1 MTNGAPF
8 RAVWQGQQPS
18 FLRML
23 QTVDFKRRNSMWQW
37 QTLAIFV
44 GIASLCGAC
53 SLPDRD
59 SSNSVQAAPVAAV
72 VALGRLEPDG
82 EVIKLSVPNAQDS
95 RVNRILV
102 KEGDRVRAG
111 QLIALLQGIDRR
123 QADVRDARADVR
135 LQQATLT
142 KVQQGEAKKA
152 QLVAQQATIAR
163 SEAQLQAET
172 QQRQAAIASST
183 ATLRN
188 AALTYQ
194 RRQTLQREGAI
205 ARADLD
211 TAQREWDT
219 ARAELA
225 ERNAALQQ
233 TLTTLPAE
241 IAQERAK
248 LAELREVRPVDLQ
261 IAAAQLEKAEIAVQQ
276 RQALLEDVQ
285 VRAPISGQILRINT
299 RIGEQVNTAQGI
311 MELARTEQMVVTAE
325 ISEIDVSK
333 VHNGQRATITSEYG
347 GFIGEIHGMIAH
359 ISLQVGR
366 RSLQDAN
373 AVNSP
378 TIDSNARIIAVKIR
392 IDPNDNAKVA
402 SFTNMQVR
410 VKLPM
415 ENRTAIS
422 DQRSP

>member
-1 MTNGAPF
+1 MACDLLEPK
-8 RAVWQGQQPS
+8 AS
-18 FLRML
+18 
-23 QTVDFKRRNSMWQW
+23 QTV
-37 QTLAIFV
+37 
-44 GIASLCGAC
+44 
-53 SLPDRD
+53 
-59 SSNSVQAAPVAAV
+59 VQAAPVAAV

-102 KEGDRVRAG
+102 KEGDHVQSG

-123 QADVRDARADVR
+123 QADVQDAKADVR

-142 KVQQGEAKKA
+142 KVRQGDAKQA
-152 QLVAQQATIAR
+152 QITAQQATIAR
-163 SEAQLQAET
+163 LEAQLKTET
-172 QQRQAAIASST
+172 QQRQAAIASAS

-194 RRQTLQREGAI
+194 RRQALQQEGAI

-225 ERNAALQQ
+225 ERQAALQQ
-233 TLTTLPAE
+233 TLTTVSAE
-241 IAQERAK
+241 IVQERAR

-325 ISEIDVSK
+325 IAEIDVGK
-333 VHNGQRATITSEYG
+333 IHNGQRAIITSEYG
-347 GFIGEIHGMIAH
+347 GFIGEVHGTIAH

-378 TIDSNARIIAVKIR
+378 TTDSNARVIAVKIR
-392 IDPNDNAKVA
+392 IDPKDNAKVA

-410 VKLPM
+410 VKLTM
-415 ENRTAIS
+415 EKRQANR
-422 DQRSP
+422 

>member
-1 MTNGAPF
+1 
-8 RAVWQGQQPS
+8 
-18 FLRML
+18 
-23 QTVDFKRRNSMWQW
+23 MWQW
-37 QTLAIFV
+37 QTLALCV
-44 GIASLCGAC
+44 GITSLVGAC

-59 SSNSVQAAPVAAV
+59 SPSKISVQAAPVAAV

-102 KEGDRVRAG
+102 KEGDRVQSG

-123 QADVRDARADVR
+123 QADVQDARADVR

-142 KVQQGEAKKA
+142 KVQQGDAKQA
-152 QLVAQQATIAR
+152 QMLAQQATIVR
-163 SEAQLQAET
+163 LEAQLKAET
-172 QQRQAAIASST
+172 QQRRAAIDSAT

-194 RRQTLQREGAI
+194 RRQTLQQEGAI

-225 ERNAALQQ
+225 ERQAALQQ

-241 IAQERAK
+241 INQERAR

-285 VRAPISGQILRINT
+285 VRAPISGRILRINT

-325 ISEIDVSK
+325 IAEIDIGK
-333 VHNGQRATITSEYG
+333 TRTGQRAIITSEYG
-347 GFIGEIHGMIAH
+347 GFAGEVHGTIAQ

-366 RSLQDAN
+366 RSLQDVN

-378 TIDSNARIIAVKIR
+378 TTDSNARVIAVKIR
-392 IDPNDNAKVA
+392 IDPQDNARVA

-410 VKLPM
+410 VRLPL
-415 ENRTAIS
+415 EKRQALIYQPAAN
-422 DQRSP
+422 

>member
-1 MTNGAPF
+1 M
-8 RAVWQGQQPS
+8 QQLQKLVALVGVASMCMACDLLEPKAS
-18 FLRML
+18 
-23 QTVDFKRRNSMWQW
+23 QTV
-37 QTLAIFV
+37 
-44 GIASLCGAC
+44 
-53 SLPDRD
+53 
-59 SSNSVQAAPVAAV
+59 VQAAPVAAV

-102 KEGDRVRAG
+102 KEGDHVQSG

-123 QADVRDARADVR
+123 QADVQDAKADVR

-142 KVQQGEAKKA
+142 KVRQGDAKQA
-152 QLVAQQATIAR
+152 QITAQQATIAR
-163 SEAQLQAET
+163 LEAQLKTET
-172 QQRQAAIASST
+172 QQRQAAIASAS

-194 RRQTLQREGAI
+194 RRQALQQEGAI

-225 ERNAALQQ
+225 ERQAALQQ
-233 TLTTLPAE
+233 TLTTVSAE
-241 IAQERAK
+241 IVQERAR

-325 ISEIDVSK
+325 IAEIDVGK
-333 VHNGQRATITSEYG
+333 IHNGQRAIITSEYG
-347 GFIGEIHGMIAH
+347 GFIGEVHGTIAH

-378 TIDSNARIIAVKIR
+378 TTDSNARVIAVKIR
-392 IDPNDNAKVA
+392 IDPKDNAKVA

-410 VKLPM
+410 VKLTM
-415 ENRTAIS
+415 EKRQANR
-422 DQRSP
+422 

>member
-1 MTNGAPF
+1 
-8 RAVWQGQQPS
+8 
-18 FLRML
+18 
-23 QTVDFKRRNSMWQW
+23 MWQW
-37 QTLAIFV
+37 QTLMISV

-53 SLPDRD
+53 GASDLD
-59 SSNSVQAAPVAAV
+59 SSNKTSVQAAPVAAV

-102 KEGDRVRAG
+102 QEGDRVQSG

-123 QADVRDARADVR
+123 QADVQDARADVR

-142 KVQQGEAKKA
+142 KVRQGEAKKA
-152 QLVAQQATIAR
+152 QLLAQQATIAR
-163 SEAQLQAET
+163 LEAQLAAET
-172 QQRQAAIASST
+172 QQRRAAIAST
-183 ATLRN
+183 NATLRN

-194 RRQTLQREGAI
+194 RRQALQQEGAI

-211 TAQREWDT
+211 TAQREWET
-219 ARAELA
+219 ARADLA
-225 ERNAALQQ
+225 ERQAALQQ

-241 IAQERAK
+241 IAQERAR

-325 ISEIDVSK
+325 ISEIDVGK
-333 VHNGQRATITSEYG
+333 VRTGQRAVITSEYG
-347 GFIGEIHGMIAH
+347 GFKGEVHGTIAH

-378 TIDSNARIIAVKIR
+378 TTDSNARIIAVKIR
-392 IDPNDNAKVA
+392 IDPKDNPKVA
-402 SFTNMQVR
+402 AFTNMQVR
-410 VKLPM
+410 VRLPM

-422 DQRSP
+422 AQPAVN